1 MKYSIFYI
9 LNTLF
14 LCIYNKGFRLCS
26 IQNR

>member
-14 LCIYNKGFRLCS
+14 LCIYNKDFRLYS
-26 IQNR
+26 DQSN